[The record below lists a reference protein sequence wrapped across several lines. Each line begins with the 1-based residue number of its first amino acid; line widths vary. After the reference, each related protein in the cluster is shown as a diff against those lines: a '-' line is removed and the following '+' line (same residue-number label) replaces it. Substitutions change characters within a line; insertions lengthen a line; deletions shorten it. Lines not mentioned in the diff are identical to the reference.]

1 MTPDDRAAAVTP
13 SSLAR
18 LKLLADSVP
27 TAKLA
32 LAEAAM
38 LRAKCTLPK
47 GVTHVISDVHGEDGK
62 LRHVINNASGSLRPL
77 VEQIFADRLTTR
89 EQRQLLALIYYPRE
103 AMRTRPELAD
113 LAVRAPWVRLTLRQL
128 FEIIRHLSGAYPRE
142 EIRARIPEEYRHLYR
157 ELLVEPFSG
166 RPPRYVDEM
175 LAVLSAHE
183 ADLDAVHN
191 ACRLVRNLAVS
202 EIIVAGDLGDRGPRM
217 DRVIEFLKQQPK
229 VALVWGNH
237 DVTWLGACLG
247 HEALIAT
254 VLRMS
259 LRYQRLW
266 QLEEGYG
273 IILSPLEKL
282 ARDVYGDDPAR
293 RFLPHGAGG
302 LRSPEQV
309 ARMHK
314 AAAILEFKLTESMI
328 RRHPE
333 WGMDDRLVLDAIDPR
348 AGTVTLNGSVHPL
361 LDANL
366 PTLDPNHVTELSP
379 DEKRCI
385 DRLRESFVGSA
396 RLWDHM
402 SWVVRHGS
410 MATVRDHV
418 AIFHACVP
426 VDASGEPLA
435 VEIDG
440 RTRAGKALFDAL
452 DGLVRRAYRKTA
464 SHLDVDADWFWW
476 MWAGPRSPLFGKDKM
491 TTFERYFVGDAS
503 THKEAKNPY
512 FRMIN
517 DADFTR
523 RIAAEMGVDAAEAL
537 VVNGHVPVQPEKGEL
552 PIKQGGNA
560 VTIDGA
566 FSEVYGDRGY
576 TLVLSPDRVSLAE
589 HHHFESVEEV
599 IQNDADIVPRI
610 ATVCEYS
617 RPRLVADTEEGAE
630 LVERALALE
639 ELATAYRHGLL
650 RERA

>member
-1 MTPDDRAAAVTP
+1 MTP

-18 LKLLADSVP
+18 LKLLADAVP
-27 TAKLA
+27 TARAA
-32 LAEAAM
+32 LAEAAV

-47 GVTHVISDVHGEDGK
+47 GVVHVISDVHGEDGK

-77 VEQIFADRLTTR
+77 VQSLFDGRLSSS
-89 EQRQLLALIYYPRE
+89 EQRRLLALVYYPRE
-103 AMRTRPELAD
+103 VMRTLPELAD
-113 LAVRAPWVRLTLRQL
+113 AEVRGPWVRATLRQL

-142 EIRARIPEEYRHLYR
+142 EIRSRIPEEYRHLYR

-166 RPPRYVDEM
+166 RPQSYVDEM
-175 LAVLSAHE
+175 LALLTAHE

-247 HEALIAT
+247 HDALIAT

-282 ARDVYGDDPAR
+282 ARDVYGDDPAV

-302 LRSPEQV
+302 LRSPETV

-314 AAAILEFKLTESMI
+314 AAAILEFKLTEQMI
-328 RRHPE
+328 QRHPE
-333 WGMDDRLVLDAIDPR
+333 WGMDDRLVLGAIDLR
-348 AGTVTLNGSVHPL
+348 AGTVTLAGQTHRL
-361 LDANL
+361 LDTHW
-366 PTLDPNHVTELSP
+366 PTLDPNHPTNLSA
-379 DEKRCI
+379 DEQRCL
-385 DRLRESFVGSA
+385 DRLRESFVSSA
-396 RLWDHM
+396 RLWEHM
-402 SWVVRHGS
+402 SWVVRHGGMS
-410 MATVRDHV
+410 TVRDHV

-426 VDASGEPLA
+426 VDADGHPLE

-440 RTRAGKALFDAL
+440 HRQSGRSLFDAL

-464 SHLDVDADWFWW
+464 SHVDTDADWFWW
-476 MWAGPRSPLFGKDKM
+476 LWAGPRSPLFGKDRM
-491 TTFERYFVGDAS
+491 TTFERYFVADAA
-503 THKEAKNPY
+503 THKETKNPY
-512 FRMIN
+512 FKMIN
-517 DADFTR
+517 DASFTR
-523 RIAAEMGVDAAEAL
+523 RIAAEMGVEAEDAL

-552 PIKQGGNA
+552 PVKKGGNA
-560 VTIDGA
+560 ITIDGA

-576 TLVLSPDRVSLAE
+576 TLVLSPTHVALAE

-599 IQNDADIVPRI
+599 IQNDADIVPTI
-610 ATVCEYS
+610 TTVCHYPQ
-617 RPRLVADTEEGAE
+617 PRRVGDTEEGADV
-630 LVERALALE
+630 VERALALE
-639 ELATAYRHGLL
+639 ELATAYRNGLL

>member
-1 MTPDDRAAAVTP
+1 MSP
-13 SSLAR
+13 SPLAH
-18 LKLLADSVP
+18 LKILAESVP
-27 TAKLA
+27 TARAA

-47 GVTHVISDVHGEDGK
+47 GVIHVISDVHGEDGK

-77 VEQIFADRLTTR
+77 VEEIFAGRLSATA
-89 EQRQLLALIYYPRE
+89 QRQLLALIYYPRE
-103 AMRTRPELAD
+103 AMRTRPELAEA
-113 LAVRAPWVRLTLRQL
+113 AVRGPWVRTTLRQL
-128 FEIIRHLSGAYPRE
+128 FEVIRRLAGAYPRE
-142 EIRARIPEEYRHLYR
+142 EIRSRIPEEYRHLYR
-157 ELLVEPFSG
+157 EMLVEPFSG
-166 RPPRYVDEM
+166 RPLSYVDEM
-175 LAVLSAHE
+175 LALLTAHE

-282 ARDVYGDDPAR
+282 ARDVYGIDPAE
-293 RFLPHGAGG
+293 RFQPQGEGG
-302 LRSPEQV
+302 LRSAQQV

-314 AAAILEFKLTESMI
+314 AAAILEFKLTEQMI

-333 WGMDDRLVLDAIDPR
+333 WGMEDRLVLDAIDLR
-348 AGTVTLNGSVHPL
+348 AGTVTLAGRSHRL
-361 LDANL
+361 LDTEF
-366 PTLDPNHVTELSP
+366 PTLDRNHVTELSV
-379 DEKRCI
+379 DERRCM
-385 DRLRESFVGSA
+385 DRLRESFVNSA
-396 RLWDHM
+396 RLWEHM

-410 MATVRDHV
+410 MATTRDHV
-418 AIFHACVP
+418 SIFHACVP
-426 VDASGEPLA
+426 VDDAGVPLA
-435 VEIDG
+435 VEIEG
-440 RTRAGKALFDAL
+440 RSCAGRALFDAL

-464 SHLDVDADWFWW
+464 SHVDADADWFWW
-476 MWAGPRSPLFGKDKM
+476 MWAGPRSPLFGKDRM
-491 TTFERYFVGDAS
+491 TTFERYFVEDPA
-503 THKEAKNPY
+503 THKETKNPY
-512 FRMIN
+512 FQMIN
-517 DADFTR
+517 EAAFTR
-523 RIAAEMGVDAAEAL
+523 RIAAEMGVSAPDAL

-552 PIKQGGNA
+552 PVKKGGNA

-576 TLVLSPDRVSLAE
+576 TLVLSSSRVALAE

-599 IQNDADIVPRI
+599 IQNDADIVPKI
-610 ATVCEYS
+610 TTVCEYKD
-617 RPRLVADTEEGAE
+617 PRLVADTEEGAD
-630 LVERALALE
+630 LAERAAALE
-639 ELATAYRHGLL
+639 ELVAAYRLGLL
-650 RERA
+650 RERL

>member
-1 MTPDDRAAAVTP
+1 MSP

-27 TAKLA
+27 TARAA
-32 LAEAAM
+32 LAEASV
-38 LRAKCTLPK
+38 LRAKGTLPK
-47 GVTHVISDVHGEDGK
+47 GVVHVISDVHGEDGK

-77 VEQIFADRLTTR
+77 VEAIFGDRLSPTA
-89 EQRQLLALIYYPRE
+89 QRQLLALIYYPRE
-103 AMRTRPELAD
+103 AMRTRPDLAD
-113 LAVRAPWVRLTLRQL
+113 ATVRGPWVRITLRHL

-142 EIRARIPEEYRHLYR
+142 EIRSRIPEEYRHLFR

-175 LAVLSAHE
+175 LALLTEHE
-183 ADLDAVHN
+183 ADLDAVHS

-217 DRVIEFLKQQPK
+217 DRVIEFLKQQPRI
-229 VALVWGNH
+229 ALVWGNH

-282 ARDVYGDDPAR
+282 ARDVYGEDPAE
-293 RFLPHGAGG
+293 RFQPQGAGG
-302 LRSPEQV
+302 LRSPETV

-314 AAAILEFKLTESMI
+314 AAAILEFKLTEQMI

-333 WGMDDRLVLDAIDPR
+333 WGMDDRLVLEGIDLR
-348 AGTVTLNGSVHPL
+348 AGTVRLGNTVHPL
-361 LDANL
+361 LDTHL
-366 PTLDPNHVTELSP
+366 PTLDPNNVTELSV
-379 DEKRCI
+379 DEKRCL
-385 DRLRESFVGSA
+385 DRLRESFVSSA
-396 RLWDHM
+396 RLWEHM

-410 MATVRDHV
+410 MATIRDHV
-418 AIFHACVP
+418 SIFHACVP
-426 VDASGEPLA
+426 VDADGRPLA
-435 VEIDG
+435 VEIEG
-440 RTRAGKALFDAL
+440 RACAGRALFDAL

-464 SHLDVDADWFWW
+464 SHVDTDADWFWW
-476 MWAGPRSPLFGKDKM
+476 LWAGPRSPLFGKDRM
-491 TTFERYFVGDAS
+491 TTFERYFIGDPE
-503 THKEAKNPY
+503 THRETKNPY

-523 RIAAEMGVDAAEAL
+523 RIAAEMGVTAPEAL

-552 PIKQGGNA
+552 PVKQGGNA

-576 TLVLSPDRVSLAE
+576 TLVLSPDRVVLAE

-610 ATVCEYS
+610 MTVCEYP
-617 RPRLVADTEEGAE
+617 RPRLVADTEEGVD
-630 LVERALALE
+630 LVERARALE
-639 ELATAYRHGLL
+639 ELATAYREGLL
-650 RERA
+650 RERV

>member
-1 MTPDDRAAAVTP
+1 MSP

-18 LKLLADSVP
+18 LKILADSMP
-27 TAKLA
+27 TARAA
-32 LAEAAM
+32 LAEAAV

-47 GVTHVISDVHGEDGK
+47 GVIHVISDVHGEDGK

-77 VEQIFADRLTTR
+77 VEEIFAGRLTTTA
-89 EQRQLLALIYYPRE
+89 QRQLLALIYYPRE

-113 LAVRAPWVRLTLRQL
+113 AAVRGPWVRRTLREL
-128 FEIIRHLSGAYPRE
+128 FEIVRRLAGAYPRE
-142 EIRARIPEEYRHLYR
+142 EIRSRIPAEYRHLYR

-166 RPPRYVDEM
+166 RPQRYVDEM
-175 LAVLSAHE
+175 LALLTAHE

-202 EIIVAGDLGDRGPRM
+202 EIIVAGDLGDRGPRI

-229 VALVWGNH
+229 IALVWGNH

-282 ARDVYGDDPAR
+282 ARDVYGGDPAA
-293 RFLPHGAGG
+293 RFLPQGEGG
-302 LRSPEQV
+302 LRSAQQV

-314 AAAILEFKLTESMI
+314 AAAILEFKLTEQMI

-333 WGMDDRLVLDAIDPR
+333 WGMEDRLLLDKIDLR
-348 AGTVTLNGSVHPL
+348 GGTVTLAGQRHRL
-361 LDANL
+361 LDPHL
-366 PTLDPNHVTELSP
+366 PTLDHNNVTDLSL
-379 DEKRCI
+379 DERRCM
-385 DRLRESFVGSA
+385 DRLRESFVNSA
-396 RLWDHM
+396 RLWEHM

-410 MATVRDHV
+410 MATIRDHV
-418 AIFHACVP
+418 SVFHACVP
-426 VDASGEPLA
+426 VDADGEPLC
-435 VEIDG
+435 VEIEG
-440 RTRAGKALFDAL
+440 RSCGGRALFDAL

-464 SHLDVDADWFWW
+464 SHVDQEADWFWW
-476 MWAGPRSPLFGKDKM
+476 MWAGPQSPLFGKDRM
-491 TTFERYFVGDAS
+491 TTFERYFVEDPA
-503 THKEAKNPY
+503 THKETKNPY
-512 FRMIN
+512 FQMIN
-517 DADFTR
+517 DAGFTR
-523 RIAAEMGVDAAEAL
+523 RMAAEMGVTAADAL

-552 PIKQGGNA
+552 PVKKGGNA

-576 TLVLSPDRVSLAE
+576 TLVLSSERVALAE

-599 IQNDADIVPRI
+599 IQNDADIVPKI
-610 ATVCEYS
+610 VTVCDYAQ
-617 RPRLVADTEEGAE
+617 PRLIADTEEGAD
-630 LVERALALE
+630 LTERAAVLE
-639 ELATAYRHGLL
+639 ELVVAYRQGLL
-650 RERA
+650 REQA

>member
-1 MTPDDRAAAVTP
+1 MSP

-18 LKLLADSVP
+18 LKLLADAVP
-27 TAKLA
+27 TARSA
-32 LAEAAM
+32 LAEAAV

-47 GVTHVISDVHGEDGK
+47 GVVHVISDVHGEDGK

-77 VEQIFADRLTTR
+77 VETIFSGRLSTTA
-89 EQRQLLALIYYPRE
+89 QRQLLALIYYPRE

-113 LAVRAPWVRLTLRQL
+113 PVVRGPWVRTTLREL

-142 EIRARIPEEYRHLYR
+142 EIRSRIPEEYRHLYR

-166 RPPRYVDEM
+166 RPHHYVDEM
-175 LAVLSAHE
+175 LALLTAHE

-202 EIIVAGDLGDRGPRM
+202 EIIVAGDLGDRGPRI

-237 DVTWLGACLG
+237 DATWLGACLG

-282 ARDVYGDDPAR
+282 ARDVYGDDPAE
-293 RFLPHGAGG
+293 RFLPQGAGG
-302 LRSPEQV
+302 LRSTEQV

-314 AAAILEFKLTESMI
+314 AITILEFKLTEQMI

-333 WGMDDRLVLDAIDPR
+333 WGMNDRLVLDAIDLR
-348 AGTVTLNGSVHPL
+348 AGTVILGGQTHRL
-361 LDANL
+361 LDAHL
-366 PTLDPNHVTELSP
+366 PTLDPGNVTELSA
-379 DEKRCI
+379 EESRCL
-385 DRLRESFVGSA
+385 DRLRESFVNSA

-410 MATVRDHV
+410 MATIRDHV
-418 AIFHACVP
+418 SIFHACVP
-426 VDASGEPLA
+426 VDAQGVPLS
-435 VEIDG
+435 VEIEG
-440 RTRAGKALFDAL
+440 RPRAGKELFDAL
-452 DGLVRRAYRKTA
+452 DALVRRAYRKTA
-464 SHLDVDADWFWW
+464 SHVGTEADWFWW
-476 MWAGPRSPLFGKDKM
+476 MWAGPRSPLFGKDRM
-491 TTFERYFVGDAS
+491 TTFERYFVEDPS
-503 THKEAKNPY
+503 THRETKNPY
-512 FRMIN
+512 FQMIN
-517 DADFTR
+517 DAGFTR
-523 RIAAEMGVDAAEAL
+523 RIAAEMGLTAADAL

-576 TLVLSPDRVSLAE
+576 TLVLSPERVALAE

-599 IQNDADIVPRI
+599 IQNDADIVPAI
-610 ATVCEYS
+610 LTVCEYDQ
-617 RPRLVADTEEGAE
+617 PRRIADTEEGAD

-639 ELATAYRHGLL
+639 ELANAYRHGLL
-650 RERA
+650 RERM

>member
-1 MTPDDRAAAVTP
+1 MSP
-13 SSLAR
+13 SLLAR
-18 LKLLADSVP
+18 LKLLADAVP
-27 TAKLA
+27 TARAA
-32 LAEAAM
+32 LAEAAV
-38 LRAKCTLPK
+38 LRAKGTLPK
-47 GVTHVISDVHGEDGK
+47 GVVHVISDVHGEDGK

-77 VEQIFADRLTTR
+77 VEGIFGDRLSPTA
-89 EQRQLLALIYYPRE
+89 QRQLLALIYYPRE

-113 LAVRAPWVRLTLRQL
+113 AEVRGPWVRTTLRHL
-128 FEIIRHLSGAYPRE
+128 FEIIRQLSGAYPRE
-142 EIRARIPEEYRHLYR
+142 EIRSRIPEEYRHLFR

-166 RPPRYVDEM
+166 RPQRYVDEM
-175 LAVLSAHE
+175 LAVLTAHE
-183 ADLDAVHN
+183 ADLEAVHS

-273 IILSPLEKL
+273 ILLSPLEKL
-282 ARDVYGDDPAR
+282 ARDVYGDDPAE
-293 RFLPHGAGG
+293 RFRPQGEGG
-302 LRSPEQV
+302 LRSPETV

-314 AAAILEFKLTESMI
+314 AAAILEFKLTEQMI

-333 WGMDDRLVLDAIDPR
+333 WGMDDRLVLGSIDLR
-348 AGTVTLNGSVHPL
+348 AGTVRLGGAEHRL
-361 LDANL
+361 LDTHL
-366 PTLDPNHVTELSP
+366 PTLDPNHVTELSA
-379 DEKRCI
+379 DEKRCL

-396 RLWDHM
+396 RLWEHM
-402 SWVVRHGS
+402 NWVVRHGS

-418 AIFHACVP
+418 CIFHACVP
-426 VDASGEPLA
+426 VDADGRPLA

-440 RTRAGKALFDAL
+440 RSCAGRALFDAL
-452 DGLVRRAYRKTA
+452 DGVVRRAYRKTA
-464 SHLDVDADWFWW
+464 AQVDTDADWFWW
-476 MWAGPRSPLFGKDKM
+476 LWAGPRSPLFGKDRM
-491 TTFERYFVGDAS
+491 TTFERYFVADAE
-503 THKEAKNPY
+503 THRETKNPY

-517 DADFTR
+517 DAGFTR
-523 RIAAEMGVDAAEAL
+523 RIAAEMGVVADDAL

-552 PIKQGGNA
+552 PVKEGGNA

-576 TLVLSPDRVSLAE
+576 TLVLAPERVVLAE

-599 IQNDADIVPRI
+599 IQNDADIVPTI
-610 ATVCEYS
+610 MTVCEYAS
-617 RPRLVADTEEGAE
+617 PRRVADTEEGAD
-630 LVERALALE
+630 LVERARVLE
-639 ELATAYRHGLL
+639 ELATAYRQGLL
-650 RERA
+650 RERG

>member
-1 MTPDDRAAAVTP
+1 MDR
-13 SSLAR
+13 SSIAR
-18 LKLLADSVP
+18 LKLLADAVP
-27 TAKLA
+27 TARAA
-32 LAEAAM
+32 LAEAAL
-38 LRAKCTLPK
+38 LRAKGTLPK
-47 GVTHVISDVHGEDGK
+47 GVIHVISDVHGEDGK

-77 VEQIFADRLTTR
+77 VEEIFGGRLTVS
-89 EQRQLLALIYYPRE
+89 EQRRLLALVYYPRE
-103 AMRTRPELAD
+103 AMRTLPDLAD
-113 LAVRAPWVRLTLRQL
+113 PAVRGPWVRATLRQL
-128 FEIIRHLSGAYPRE
+128 FEVIRHLAGAYPRE
-142 EIRARIPEEYRHLYR
+142 EIRTRIPEEYRHLYR

-175 LAVLSAHE
+175 LALLTAHE

-282 ARDVYGDDPAR
+282 ARDVYGDDPAL
-293 RFLPHGAGG
+293 RFLPQGAGG

-314 AAAILEFKLTESMI
+314 AAAILEFKLTEQLI

-333 WGMDDRLVLDAIDPR
+333 WGMQDRLVLDAIDLR
-348 AGTVTLNGSVHPL
+348 AGAVRLGGVAHPL
-361 LDANL
+361 LDPHL

-379 DEKRCI
+379 DEKRCM
-385 DRLRESFVGSA
+385 DRLRESFVNSA

-426 VDASGEPLA
+426 VDAAGSPLE

-440 RTRAGKALFDAL
+440 RPRAGKSLFDAL
-452 DGLVRRAYRKTA
+452 DGLIRRAYRKTA
-464 SHLDVDADWFWW
+464 SHAGADADWFWW
-476 MWAGPRSPLFGKDKM
+476 LWAGPRSPLFGKDRM
-491 TTFERYFVGDAS
+491 TTFERYFVADPA
-503 THKEAKNPY
+503 THAETKNPY
-512 FRMIN
+512 FSLIN
-517 DADFTR
+517 DAGFTR
-523 RIAAEMGVDAAEAL
+523 RIAAEMGVTAPDAL

-552 PIKQGGNA
+552 PVKKGGNA
-560 VTIDGA
+560 ITIDGA

-576 TLVLSPDRVSLAE
+576 TLVLSSDRVSLAE

-610 ATVCEYS
+610 VTVCEYP
-617 RPRLVADTEEGAE
+617 RPRLVADTEEGAGFA
-630 LVERALALE
+630 ERALALE
-639 ELATAYRHGLL
+639 ELAIAYRNGML
-650 RERA
+650 RERGE